1 MSAIAKIYGKN
12 VLSSKKSF
20 EDVPDSIKDDVK
32 EYILSVD
39 PHFFDEDITSENTPP
54 ENTSNDT
61 TESPTGGAGSSVT
74 EE

>member
-1 MSAIAKIYGKN
+1 MSAIVKIYGKN
-12 VLSSKKSF
+12 VLSGKKSF

-39 PHFFDEDITSENTPP
+39 PHFFDEDTSSENTPP